1 MSRFTYKSLDSTN
14 SSVTKY
20 TAHKSWTI
28 TDETAP
34 SYGVVSL
41 SGSYSSGSL
50 NIGDPLDTSAAV
62 ELKTNGIH
70 QRLLFDSIHHLYYTN
85 PDNAHLSGDNE
96 FLGKQHRELLSDIQ
110 VLSIPSNI
118 YGSRIVPGSVYLDA
132 GNIDFWDDGNGNLV
146 STRYLP
152 KNTRA
157 QLSHRW
163 PPNPD
168 STFIHISFDGERS
181 NPVGDKFPNNFV
193 LKSKGE
199 NVNIYPTCQNTVSGL
214 GRKVGTFYTY
224 HPLTYRAAELSGTA
238 SISSG
243 SESVIE
249 IQNTTGIANWNS
261 DFAISCWVKI
271 PTSQSVSSSFTGP
284 LLPGT
289 QRTLESHTENIIA
302 TSRGFIDTPSHNS
315 IIPWEISVVNDGI
328 GTDAVGK
335 IYARRGQYDDVTLLT
350 SSLSHNITGSGDVW
364 THILFQ
370 KTGSNLQLLVNSGST
385 NWPAVPGVNAW
396 VVGTNTGSAAMVTG
410 SDPLANID
418 IVSHANICIGAQRA
432 GYKQIRAGSKDA
444 GTPPVTHNPAYIKP
458 LSASID
464 EFTIYNQALNG
475 STKTTDAAGRP
486 GPIESIHVH
495 GASHPYVGNV
505 FYNHGIITVTDN
517 YSTEDATLAV
527 NDYTLTFSGSHDIT
541 AHSYKCTVEDGEYN
555 MTLNPSARQ
564 GYSMTNPNL
573 QGFVTGSEFTPY
585 ITTIGLY
592 DDNNEL
598 LGIGKLAQPVKS
610 PKDFDITFVVRFD
623 T

>member
-1 MSRFTYKSLDSTN
+1 MSRFTYKALDSKK
-14 SSVTKY
+14 SSAKKY
-20 TAHKSWTI
+20 TAHKSWTV
-28 TDETAP
+28 TDETAD
-34 SYGVVSL
+34 SYGIVAL
-41 SGSYSSGSL
+41 SGSYSSGSF
-50 NIGDPLDTSAAV
+50 NIGDPLDTAAAA
-62 ELKTNGIH
+62 EMQTNGIH
-70 QRLLFDSIHHLYYTN
+70 QRLLFDSIHHLYYTD
-85 PDNAHLSGDNE
+85 PRNAHLSGDNE

-118 YGSRIVPGSVYLDA
+118 YGSRIVPGSVYIDA
-132 GNIDFWDDGNGNLV
+132 GTVDFWDDGKGNLV
-146 STRYLP
+146 SAKYVG
-152 KNTRA
+152 KHNEA
-157 QLSHRW
+157 HLSYMY
-163 PPNPD
+163 PPTPD
-168 STFIHISFDGERS
+168 STFIYISFDSERS
-181 NPVGDKFPNNFV
+181 KPVGDKFPNNFV

-199 NVNIYPTCQNTVSGL
+199 NVNIYPTCQNTVSGF
-214 GRKVGTFYTY
+214 GRKVGTHLSY
-224 HPLTYRAAELSGTA
+224 HPLTYRAAELPGTA
-238 SISSG
+238 SIDSG

-249 IQNTTGIANWNS
+249 IQNTTGIDNWNS

-302 TSRGFIDTPSHNS
+302 TSRGFIDNPGHNS

-350 SSLSHNITGSGDVW
+350 SSLSHNITGSEDVW

-385 NWPAVPGVNAW
+385 FWPASPANNAW
-396 VVGTNTGSAAMVTG
+396 TVGTNTGSAAMVTG

-418 IVSHANICIGAQRA
+418 ITSHANICIGAQRA
-432 GYKQIRAGSKDA
+432 GYKQIKIGSKETS
-444 GTPPVTHNPAYIKP
+444 TPSVKYNPAYIKP

-475 STKTTDAAGRP
+475 STATTDAAGRP
-486 GPIESIHVH
+486 GPIESIHVR
-495 GASHPYVGNV
+495 GASHPYVGNI
-505 FYNHGIITVTDN
+505 FYNHGIITITDN
-517 YSTEDATLAV
+517 YSTEDTVLAV

-541 AHSYKCTVEDGEYN
+541 EHSYKCTVEDGEYN

-564 GYSMTNPNL
+564 GSSLNNQRPA
-573 QGFVTGSEFTPY
+573 GFVTSSDFTPY
-585 ITTIGLY
+585 ITSIGLY

-598 LGIGKLAQPVKS
+598 LAIGKLAQPVKS
-610 PKDFDITFVVRFD
+610 PKDFDITFIVQFD